1 MMGYMFAF
9 ERLDVWQLSRQFL
22 KYIYPIIDSFPQK
35 ERFNLVDQIRRA
47 STSIVLNLAEMT
59 SRSSLKEQA
68 HFAEIAFGSAVE
80 VYCAIQLAY
89 DFNYIN
95 EEQMNSTTE
104 KIGEITNK
112 INALKKSQYNR
123 IQQNNQ
129 RSNDQTI
136 KQLND

>member
-1 MMGYMFAF
+1 MFAF
-9 ERLDVWQLSRQFL
+9 ERLEVWQLARQFL
-22 KYIYPIIDSFPQK
+22 KYIYPIIENFPQK
-35 ERFNLVDQIRRA
+35 EKFNLVDQIRRA

-136 KQLND
+136 KQLNN

>member
-1 MMGYMFAF
+1 M
-9 ERLDVWQLSRQFL
+9 
-22 KYIYPIIDSFPQK
+22 
-35 ERFNLVDQIRRA
+35 VDQIRRA

-68 HFAEIAFGSAVE
+68 HFVEIAYGSAVE
-80 VYCAIQLAY
+80 VYCAIQIAY

-95 EEQMNSTTE
+95 EEQLNLTTE

-129 RSNDQTI
+129 QSNKKQTN

>member
-9 ERLDVWQLSRQFL
+9 ERLDVWQLARQFL

-59 SRSSLKEQA
+59 SRSSLREQA
-68 HFAEIAFGSAVE
+68 HFVEIAYGSAVE
-80 VYCAIQLAY
+80 VYCAIQIAY

-95 EEQMNSTTE
+95 EEQLNLATE

-129 RSNDQTI
+129 QSN
-136 KQLND
+136 K

>member
-1 MMGYMFAF
+1 MGYMFAF
-9 ERLDVWQLSRQFL
+9 ERLDVWQLARQFL

-59 SRSSLKEQA
+59 SRSSLREQA
-68 HFAEIAFGSAVE
+68 HFVEIAYGSAVE
-80 VYCAIQLAY
+80 VYCAIQIAY

-95 EEQMNSTTE
+95 EEQLNLATE

-129 RSNDQTI
+129 QSN
-136 KQLND
+136 K

>member
-9 ERLDVWQLSRQFL
+9 ERLDVWQLARQFL

-68 HFAEIAFGSAVE
+68 HFVEIAYGSAVE
-80 VYCAIQLAY
+80 VYCAIQIAY

-95 EEQMNSTTE
+95 EEQLNLTTE

-129 RSNDQTI
+129 QSAI
-136 KQLND
+136 